1 MATLIIDGVGD
12 ELFLRDIARRQ
23 LADALSATAILTQL
37 ALFIAVT
44 AAMGIPL
51 LLEASVLTGG
61 IAALE
66 IRRADNLISS
76 TTLHLVWS
84 TRMAFLLPV
93 AIG

>member
-1 MATLIIDGVGD
+1 MPENNTTKQP
-12 ELFLRDIARRQ
+12 RRENPPPI
-23 LADALSATAILTQL
+23 SPPSRLTTY
-37 ALFIAVT
+37 IGT
-44 AAMGIPL
+44 PL

>member
-1 MATLIIDGVGD
+1 MLPHARARLPVPSAQPAEPRGGVHP
-12 ELFLRDIARRQ
+12 
-23 LADALSATAILTQL
+23 LAAFRLHLER
-37 ALFIAVT
+37 
-44 AAMGIPL
+44 
-51 LLEASVLTGG
+51 LEASVLTGG